1 MLKLGIIGATGYVGE
16 EIVRLLARRKDIE
29 ITTVVSNT
37 FEGKPYSSVYPSSAA
52 FLTRSVKSSILKN
65 SRKG

>member
-37 FEGKPYSSVYPSSAA
+37 FEGETLFISLSLPPRH
-52 FLTRSVKSSILKN
+52 F
-65 SRKG
+65 